1 MLQLPTHTQEEN
13 DETLTDLFST
23 RNVGSSSGV
32 IGTWKLTLWTAKAN
46 MTKKKKHRR
55 FPNCHPSRCGYSNK
69 SHRYVLMCRLHCYWR
84 EGSLVFGHS

>member
-32 IGTWKLTLWTAKAN
+32 NRHLEVN
-46 MTKKKKHRR
+46 
-55 FPNCHPSRCGYSNK
+55 
-69 SHRYVLMCRLHCYWR
+69 
-84 EGSLVFGHS
+84 SLDCKGEYD